1 MRWSRKDRDDDVERE
16 LRTHLDLEA
25 EESGGCGD
33 AEHHAAR
40 RAFGN
45 LTAVKETIHEMSN
58 WTVVEQFG
66 QDLRYGARLLLRSP
80 AFSVV
85 AMLTLALGVGANTAI
100 FSVVNAVLLR
110 PLPFAEPDRLVRI
123 WESQPEKGWNR
134 NVVDPF
140 NFLTWRERTRSFQ
153 QMAAI
158 DGWTSNITGSGDP
171 LAVHGMRVSPEFF
184 SILKVAPLMGRG
196 FTREEEI
203 PGRNHSLVLSY
214 SFWQSRYGG
223 DRNILGR
230 KIMTNGD
237 LSTVVG
243 VLPPDFHFPGWQA
256 DLFVPMA
263 IDRAEASKGGR
274 WLSTIARLKPGMSL
288 AQAQQDIASVARQLS
303 QERPE
308 MDKGWS
314 ASVVPFL
321 EDLTENIRLPLLVL
335 LASVGLVLLI
345 ACANVANLLLMRAN
359 GRLREIALRAA
370 LGAGRRRILQQLL
383 SESLLLA
390 LAGWAG
396 GLAVGYWGL
405 QGLLAIIPESVA
417 LPRMDSIHLDAGVF
431 LFALGISL
439 GTAIL
444 FGLAPAIQISRPQL
458 QSALQ
463 QGSQRTGVGGSRIF
477 RRAFVV
483 AEIALALL
491 LLVGAGL
498 LMRSFARLTSV
509 NPGFAT
515 EHLLTME
522 MFTSPAKYEDNLKR
536 SQYLERVIDEVRAV
550 PGAREAGST
559 HFLPLTGMVSGSCFA
574 PAPGPEPDTSSPG
587 ADFLV
592 ISPGYFQAMG
602 TPMLSGRDFSAGD
615 HFGTPSVLVV
625 NHAFAERFFAGQSPI
640 GKKLNVCWTVPN
652 PVEIVGVVADA
663 RQTELKEAPHPTIFL
678 ANPQAPMYFAHLVVR
693 TRNDPRRMARAVQ
706 AAIHRVDPDQ
716 AVSDVKTMD
725 AVFSDSVARPRF
737 QLLLLLVFAGI
748 AVLLATIG
756 VYGVVSYS
764 VSQRTQEIG
773 IRMALGARSGDV
785 SRLVLREGLL
795 LGALGVVT
803 GLAAALAATRVLRS
817 LLFEVTP
824 TDPATLGAVAGLLLA
839 VVVAATLWPA
849 RRATKVDPMVALRYE

>member
-1 MRWSRKDRDDDVERE
+1 MRWRRQNREDDVARE

-25 EESGGCGD
+25 EESG
-33 AEHHAAR
+33 EHAAR

-45 LTAVKETIHEMSN
+45 VTAVKEAIYEMSN

-66 QDLRYGARLLLRSP
+66 QDLRYGARLLRRSP

-85 AMLTLALGVGANTAI
+85 AVLTLALGIGANTAI

-110 PLPFAEPDRLVRI
+110 PLPFPDPGQLVRI
-123 WESQPEKGWNR
+123 WESEPEKGWNR
-134 NVVDPF
+134 NVVDPY
-140 NFLTWRERTRSFQ
+140 NFLIWRERTRSFEQ
-153 QMAAI
+153 IAAI
-158 DGWTSNITGSGDP
+158 DGWTSNITGSGEP

-184 SILKVAPLMGRG
+184 SILKASPFIGRG
-196 FTREEEI
+196 FIPEEGI
-203 PGRNHSLVLSY
+203 PGRDHGVIFSY
-214 SFWQSRYGG
+214 GFWQSHYGG

-230 KIMTNGD
+230 KIVMNGEP
-237 LSTVVG
+237 STVEG
-243 VLPPDFHFPGWQA
+243 ILPPDFRFPGWKA
-256 DLFVPMA
+256 DLFIPMA
-263 IDRAEASKGGR
+263 LDRAEARRGGR
-274 WLSTIARLKPGMSL
+274 WLSTIARLKPGVTL
-288 AQAQQDIASVARQLS
+288 AQAQRDVAAVARQLS
-303 QERPE
+303 QERPD

-314 ASVVPFL
+314 AALVPFL
-321 EDLTENIRLPLLVL
+321 EDVTENIRLPLLVL
-335 LASVGLVLLI
+335 LAAVGLVLLI
-345 ACANVANLLLMRAN
+345 ACANVANLLLMRAT
-359 GRLREIALRAA
+359 GRMREIALRAA

-390 LAGWAG
+390 LAGCAG

-405 QGLLAIIPESVA
+405 KGLLALIPESVP
-417 LPRMDSIHLDAGVF
+417 LPRMESIHLDSGVL

-439 GTAIL
+439 ATDIL

-458 QSALQ
+458 QTALQ
-463 QGSQRTGVGGSRIF
+463 QGSQRTGVGGSRFF

-498 LMRSFARLTSV
+498 LMRSFARLIAV

-522 MFTSPAKYEDNLKR
+522 MFTSPAKYEDKQKR
-536 SQYLERVIDEVRAV
+536 SRYLERVLEEVRRV
-550 PGAREAGST
+550 PGVQAAGSI
-559 HFLPLTGMVSGSCFA
+559 HFLPLTGMVSGSCFG
-574 PAPGPEPDTSSPG
+574 PAPGPEPDASSPS

-592 ISPGYFQAMG
+592 ISPEYFLAMG
-602 TPMLSGRDFSAGD
+602 TPMLGGRDFGEQD
-615 HFGTPSVLVV
+615 RIGTPSVLVV
-625 NHAFAERFFAGQSPI
+625 NHAFAERYLAGQDPI
-640 GKKLNVCWTVPN
+640 GKKLNVCWTISN

-663 RQTELKEAPHPTIFL
+663 RQTALREAPHPTIFL

-693 TRNDPRRMARAVQ
+693 ARNDPRQMSRAVE

-716 AVSDVKTMD
+716 AVSNVETMD
-725 AVFSDSVARPRF
+725 DVFSDSVSRPRF
-737 QLLLLLVFAGI
+737 QLVLLLIFAGI
-748 AVLLATIG
+748 AVVLATIG

-773 IRMALGARSGDV
+773 IRVALGARAGDV

-795 LGALGVVT
+795 LGGLGVAV
-803 GLAAALAATRVLRS
+803 GLAAALASTRVLES

-824 TDPATLGAVAGLLLA
+824 TDPVTLGAVAGLLLA
-839 VVVAATLWPA
+839 GAVAATLWPA
-849 RRATKVDPMVALRYE
+849 HRASKVDPMVALRYE

>member
-1 MRWSRKDRDDDVERE
+1 MNWRRKSREDDLDRE
-16 LRTHLDLEA
+16 LRAHFDLEA
-25 EESGGCGD
+25 EERGD
-33 AEHHAAR
+33 PHAAR

-58 WTVVEQFG
+58 WNVVEQLS
-66 QDLRYGARLLLRSP
+66 QDLRYGVRLLRRSP
-80 AFSVV
+80 AFSLV
-85 AMLTLALGVGANTAI
+85 AVLTLALGIGANTAI
-100 FSVVNAVLLR
+100 FTVVNAVLLR
-110 PLPFAEPDRLVRI
+110 PLPFAQPGQLVRI
-123 WESQPEKGWNR
+123 WESKGDWNR

-158 DGWTSNITGSGDP
+158 DGWTSNITGGGEP

-184 SILKVAPLMGRG
+184 SILRVSPFMGRG
-196 FTREEEI
+196 FIPEEGI
-203 PGRNHSLVLSY
+203 PGRDKSVILSY
-214 SFWQSRYGG
+214 AFWQSHYGS

-230 KIMTNGD
+230 KITMNGEP
-237 LSTVVG
+237 STVVG
-243 VLPPDFHFPGWQA
+243 ILAPEFHFPGWKA
-256 DLFVPMA
+256 DLFVPLA
-263 IDRAEASKGGR
+263 LDRAEARKGGR
-274 WLSTIARLKPGMSL
+274 WLSTIARLKPGVSL
-288 AQAQQDIASVARQLS
+288 AQAQQDVAAVARQLS
-303 QERPE
+303 AERPD
-308 MDKGWS
+308 MDKDWS
-314 ASVVPFL
+314 AAVVPFL

-335 LASVGLVLLI
+335 LAAVGLVLLI
-345 ACANVANLLLMRAN
+345 ACANVANLLLMRAT

-390 LAGWAG
+390 LAGCAG
-396 GLAVGYWGL
+396 GLAVGYWSL
-405 QGLLAIIPESVA
+405 HGLLGVIPESVA
-417 LPRMDSIHLDAGVF
+417 LPRLESIHLDAGVF

-439 GTAIL
+439 VTAVL
-444 FGLAPAIQISRPQL
+444 FGLTPAIQTSRPQL

-463 QGSQRTGVGGSRIF
+463 QGSQRTGVGGNRVF

-522 MFTSPAKYEDNLKR
+522 MFTAPAKYEDQQKR
-536 SQYLERVIDEVRAV
+536 SQYVERVLDEVRRV
-550 PGAREAGST
+550 PGVEAAGSI
-559 HFLPLTGMVSGSCFA
+559 HFLPLTGLVSGSCFGT
-574 PAPGPEPDTSSPG
+574 APGPEPDTSSPS

-602 TPMLSGRDFSAGD
+602 TPMLSGRDFEAGD

-625 NHAFAERFFAGQSPI
+625 NHAFAERFLAGQNPV

-663 RQTELKEAPHPTIFL
+663 RQTELREAPHPTIFL
-678 ANPQAPMYFAHLVVR
+678 ANPQAPMYFARLVVR
-693 TRNDPRRMARAVQ
+693 TRNDPRQLARAVQ

-716 AVSDVKTMD
+716 AVSNVQTMD
-725 AVFSDSVARPRF
+725 DIFSDSVARPRF
-737 QLLLLLVFAGI
+737 QLVLLVVFAGI
-748 AVLLATIG
+748 AALLATIG

-764 VSQRTQEIG
+764 VTQRTQEIG
-773 IRMALGARSGDV
+773 IRVALGARSGDV
-785 SRLVLREGLL
+785 LRLVLREGLL
-795 LGALGVVT
+795 LGGLGVAA
-803 GLAAALAATRVLRS
+803 GLAAAVVSTRVLRS

-824 TDPATLGAVAGLLLA
+824 TDPVTLGAAAGLLLA
-839 VVVAATLWPA
+839 VAFAAALLPA
-849 RRATKVDPMVALRYE
+849 RRATRVDPVVALHYE

>member
-1 MRWSRKDRDDDVERE
+1 MCWGRRDREDEVARE

-25 EESGGCGD
+25 DELGE
-33 AEHHAAR
+33 HAAR

-45 LTAVKETIHEMSN
+45 VTAVKETIHEMSN

-66 QDLRYGARLLLRSP
+66 QDLRYGARLLRRSP
-80 AFSVV
+80 AFSIV
-85 AMLTLALGVGANTAI
+85 AILTLALGIGANTAI

-110 PLPFAEPDRLVRI
+110 PLPFSEPDRLVRI
-123 WESQPEKGWNR
+123 WESQPGKGWNR

-140 NFLTWRERTRSFQ
+140 NFLTWRERARSFE

-158 DGWTSNITGSGDP
+158 DSWTSNITGGGEP

-184 SILKVAPLMGRG
+184 SILRVSPLIGRG
-196 FTREEEI
+196 FNREEEI
-203 PGRNHSLVLSY
+203 PGRDNSVIFSY
-214 SFWQSRYGG
+214 GFWQSHYGG

-230 KIMTNGD
+230 KIAMNGEPA
-237 LSTVVG
+237 TVVG
-243 VLPPDFHFPGWQA
+243 ILRPDFHFPGWKA
-256 DLFVPMA
+256 DLYVPLA
-263 IDRAEASKGGR
+263 LDRAEARKGGR
-274 WLSTIARLKPGMSL
+274 WLSTIARLKPGVSL
-288 AQAQQDIASVARQLS
+288 AQAQQDMAAVARQLAA
-303 QERPE
+303 ERPE

-314 ASVVPFL
+314 AAVVPLL
-321 EDLTENIRLPLLVL
+321 EDVTDNIRLPLLVL
-335 LASVGLVLLI
+335 LAAVGLVLLI

-359 GRLREIALRAA
+359 GRLREFALRAA
-370 LGAGRRRILQQLL
+370 LGAGQRRILQQLL

-390 LAGWAG
+390 LAGLAG
-396 GLAVGYWGL
+396 GLAIGYWGL
-405 QGLLAIIPESVA
+405 QGLLALLPESVT
-417 LPRMDSIHLDAGVF
+417 LPRMESIHLDSGVF

-439 GTAIL
+439 ATAIL
-444 FGLAPAIQISRPQL
+444 FGLAPAIQVSRPQL

-483 AEIALALL
+483 AEIALALV

-509 NPGFAT
+509 DPGFRT
-515 EHLLTME
+515 ERLLSME

-536 SQYLERVIDEVRAV
+536 SQYLERVLDEVRRV
-550 PGAREAGST
+550 PGVQAAGST

-602 TPMLSGRDFSAGD
+602 TPMLSGRDFAAGD

-625 NHAFAERFFAGQSPI
+625 NHAFAERFFAGQNPV

-663 RQTELKEAPHPTIFL
+663 RQAELKEAPHPTIFL
-678 ANPQAPMYFAHLVVR
+678 ANAQGPMHFAHLVVR
-693 TRNDPRRMARAVQ
+693 ARNDPRQMAHAVQ

-716 AVSDVKTMD
+716 AVSNVQTMD
-725 AVFSDSVARPRF
+725 
-737 QLLLLLVFAGI
+737 
-748 AVLLATIG
+748 
-756 VYGVVSYS
+756 
-764 VSQRTQEIG
+764 
-773 IRMALGARSGDV
+773 
-785 SRLVLREGLL
+785 
-795 LGALGVVT
+795 
-803 GLAAALAATRVLRS
+803 
-817 LLFEVTP
+817 
-824 TDPATLGAVAGLLLA
+824 
-839 VVVAATLWPA
+839 
-849 RRATKVDPMVALRYE
+849 